1 MAILSLMFS
10 RLLALLTLI
19 TLVSACAP
27 VPANTAPTVVAFP
40 TMTPGRTVRGVLP
53 PVAALPLD
61 GSIRANPATAV
72 ALAIRPTATPDY
84 STCPPSAAPQLAPRP
99 VDVRDMADEITR
111 FLSSGG
117 TPAALQDALR
127 DDWEALGETGIVRA
141 DFDLTG
147 EGTAE
152 VLVTVN
158 GPEDSGG
165 ALLILGCSAG
175 RYIAQYQVINEAAS
189 PQLIY
194 LGDVNQDTRPDVLYS
209 GLQCELIDA
218 EEAGSECVYQ
228 TQLLTWQPEEGRFTS
243 LLNRA
248 ITSVEPPSVTDMDN
262 DRVLE
267 IVARLSSSGTPNT
280 GPLRTGVQ
288 IYDWNG
294 TGYLLSI
301 TQLDPPRFRIQ
312 VIHQADRN
320 VQRREL
326 NAAVDLYQLALN
338 DGNLQNWFNNEQDIH
353 NSYILYRLL
362 TIYAFTEDERLLSMY
377 QAIITNY
384 TDLQAAPVYATMGIA
399 FWDTFQTTNNLRS
412 ACQAVQ
418 DIITARPEALELVNR
433 YGSRSPSYTATDLC
447 PF

>member
-10 RLLALLTLI
+10 RSLALLILI
-19 TLVSACAP
+19 ALLAGCA
-27 VPANTAPTVVAFP
+27 AASSNSAPTVIAFP
-40 TMTPGRTVRGVLP
+40 TMTPGRTIRGVLP
-53 PVAALPLD
+53 PVVALPLD

-72 ALAIRPTATPDY
+72 ALAIRPTVTPDY
-84 STCPPSAAPQLAPRP
+84 TACPPAAAPQLAPQP
-99 VDVRDMADEITR
+99 IDARDMADEITR

-117 TPAALQDALR
+117 APATLQDNLR
-127 DDWEALGETGIVRA
+127 DDWDVLGETGIVRA

-147 EGTAE
+147 EGTPE
-152 VLVTVN
+152 VLVTFNV
-158 GPEDSGG
+158 PESDSGV
-165 ALLILGCSAG
+165 LMILGCSAG
-175 RYIAQYQVINEAAS
+175 RYISQYQVIDEDGI

-194 LGDVNQDTRPDVLYS
+194 LGDVNVDSQPDVLYS
-209 GLQCELIDA
+209 GLQCELIDT

-228 TQLLTWQPEEGRFTS
+228 TQLITWRVSEGRFTS
-243 LLNRA
+243 LLSRA
-248 ITSVEPPSVTDMDN
+248 ITSVDPPSVTDMDN

-288 IYDWNG
+288 IYDWDG

-320 VQRREL
+320 VQRRQL
-326 NAAVDLYQLALN
+326 DAAIDLYQLALN
-338 DGNLQNWFNNEQDIH
+338 DSNLQNWFNNEQDIH

-362 TIYAFTEDERLLSMY
+362 TVYAFTEDERLLSMY

-384 TDLQAAPVYATMGIA
+384 SDLQAAPVYAPMAVA
-399 FWDTFQTTNNLRS
+399 FWDSFQTTNNLRS

-418 DIITARPEALELVNR
+418 DIITARPEALELLNR
-433 YGSRSPSYTATDLC
+433 YGNRSPSYTANDLC